1 MATSKMTLI
10 GFNNWMLNNNDDL
23 FAFLTV
29 PAGIDKDLLINNIL
43 MKGGEFEVL
52 YSDPDFMKNMVGVW
66 SHKWQHTMKRWI
78 DALSIDYNPL
88 ENYDRM
94 ENWTDVNVRENRT
107 DASDSR
113 NSTNIKSGQ
122 NERNENANA
131 VDNSTSSGS
140 GVTENTRSAFDSTS
154 YQPHDKSTT
163 SSTGTNSS
171 VGSTQA
177 KADSKDFENTVTTDA
192 GSNNALNKN
201 NELLNKTGRAHGNIG
216 VTTSQQMLQSE
227 LDLYFWNLYDEIA
240 DLFLNEFCIYVY

>member
-1 MATSKMTLI
+1 MATAKMTLI
-10 GFNNWMLNNNDDL
+10 GFNKWMLDNNDDL
-23 FAFLTV
+23 FAFLNV
-29 PAGIDKDLLINNIL
+29 PSGIDKDLLINNIL

-66 SHKWQHTMKRWI
+66 SQKWQHTMQRWI

-113 NSTNIKSGQ
+113 NTTNIKSGQ

-140 GVTENTRSAFDSTS
+140 GATENTRSAFDSSS

-177 KADSKDFENTVTTDA
+177 KGDSKDFENTVTADA

-201 NELLNKTGRAHGNIG
+201 NELLNKVGRAHGNIG

-240 DLFLNEFCIYVY
+240 DLFLSEFCIYVY